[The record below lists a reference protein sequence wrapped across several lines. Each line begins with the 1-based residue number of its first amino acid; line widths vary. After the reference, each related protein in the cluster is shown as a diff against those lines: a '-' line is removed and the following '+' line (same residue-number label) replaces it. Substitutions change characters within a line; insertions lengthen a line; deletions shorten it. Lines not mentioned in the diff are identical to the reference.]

1 MSVSLPLRVGVWMT
15 AVITVA
21 GIGYATLRPRANA
34 IPNAN
39 LSPHQLA
46 QLQACQT
53 IATDPQPPLN
63 IRSSPVVAD
72 NNVIGRVENGT
83 VLAVVSQQSGWF
95 RIATPVSG
103 WVYQDL
109 TATTCNSSAQPVAAL
124 ALPTAPSVSRQ
135 TLTKA
140 QERFHAGNLHAAL
153 ELLQTVPAGDAK
165 YAEAQAALQTMP
177 AQWQQA
183 ESTFYKAQSAL
194 QESRWHD
201 VLASVNQVPDIRF
214 WREKMAPMVK
224 QAIAHQDNRVAFAQI

>member
-21 GIGYATLRPRANA
+21 GIGYASLRPKANA

-39 LSPHQLA
+39 LSPYQLA

-72 NNVIGRVENGT
+72 NNVISRVENGT

-95 RIATPVSG
+95 QIATPISG

-109 TATTCNSSAQPVAAL
+109 TATTCNAPGRSALTVPMN
-124 ALPTAPSVSRQ
+124 APSVSLQ

-140 QERFHAGNLHAAL
+140 QERFHSGNLHAAL
-153 ELLQTVPAGDAK
+153 ALLQTVPADDAK

-177 AQWQQA
+177 QQWQQA
-183 ESTFYKAQSAL
+183 ESTFHKAQSAL

-224 QAIAHQDNRVAFAQI
+224 QAIAHQDNRVASANL

>member
-1 MSVSLPLRVGVWMT
+1 MT

-21 GIGYATLRPRANA
+21 GIGYASLRPKANA
-34 IPNAN
+34 TPSAY

-72 NNVIGRVENGT
+72 NNVISRVENGT

-95 RIATPVSG
+95 QIATPVSG

-109 TATTCNSSAQPVAAL
+109 TATNCHSPTPPIAAL
-124 ALPTAPSVSRQ
+124 AVPGPSVSRQ

-177 AQWQQA
+177 VQWQQA
-183 ESTFYKAQSAL
+183 ESTFHKAQSAM

-224 QAIAHQDNRVAFAQI
+224 QAIAHQDNRVAFANF

>member
-1 MSVSLPLRVGVWMT
+1 MT

-21 GIGYATLRPRANA
+21 GIGYATLRPKANA
-34 IPNAN
+34 MPNAN
-39 LSPHQLA
+39 LSPYQLA
-46 QLQACQT
+46 QLAACQT

-63 IRSSPVVAD
+63 IRSSPVVAH
-72 NNVIGRVENGT
+72 NNVITRVENGT
-83 VLAVVSQQSGWF
+83 VLAVVAEQPGWL

-103 WVYQDL
+103 WVSQDL
-109 TATTCNSSAQPVAAL
+109 TATTCNGASQPVASL
-124 ALPTAPSVSRQ
+124 RSPSVSLQ

-153 ELLQTVPAGDAK
+153 ELLQTVPAGDAQ
-165 YAEAQAALQTMP
+165 YAEAQSALQTMP
-177 AQWQQA
+177 VQWQQA
-183 ESTFYKAQSAL
+183 ESTFHKAESAL

-224 QAIAHQDNRVAFAQI
+224 QAIAHQDNRVAFASFKASF